1 MEEEPPRL
9 WYLQVSPEGGAY
21 SLRFIAGS
29 GDPEEF
35 VQFLWSPK
43 RLRDVLFALEPKA
56 WCQRIDMKDGLG
68 TPVHEVT
75 REGERSAGVVWEGL
89 RHLAAKDS
97 VGFGLGPRTKGN
109 LAAAL
114 SS

>member
-1 MEEEPPRL
+1 
-9 WYLQVSPEGGAY
+9 
-21 SLRFIAGS
+21 
-29 GDPEEF
+29 
-35 VQFLWSPK
+35 
-43 RLRDVLFALEPKA
+43 
-56 WCQRIDMKDGLG
+56 MKDGLG